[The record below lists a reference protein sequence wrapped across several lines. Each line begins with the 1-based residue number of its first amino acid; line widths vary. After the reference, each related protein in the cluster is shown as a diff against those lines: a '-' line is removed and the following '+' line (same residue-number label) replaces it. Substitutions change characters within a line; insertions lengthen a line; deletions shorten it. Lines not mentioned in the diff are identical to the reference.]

1 MLVLSRHEREVIE
14 MRLPDGQI
22 IAVSVVKVK
31 GSTVRLG
38 IEAPEDVHILRG
50 ELVGTMPRPAA

>member
-14 MRLPDGQI
+14 MRLPSGEV
-22 IAVSVVKVK
+22 IAITVAKIK
-31 GSTVRLG
+31 GSAVRLG